1 VVRVTGGHWIKAGGE
16 EKVMRRNSVVSMA
29 VLAAILAT
37 GCAQR
42 PDDKGIV
49 TNIKSQMF
57 SSALLK
63 NSDLQV
69 TSSKGEV
76 TLSGTVGNDS
86 ARLEA
91 YKLATQTPGVV
102 KVNDQMTVEA
112 AQTYAVN
119 NQLPAASAPLS
130 APAVLSSR
138 TKNER
143 KRARPE
149 LDQPQSAS
157 IDPNPPKA
165 TEPAP
170 APATPPTSATTAQ
183 SAASAPAPLPPPPPQ
198 SKQVVVPANTS
209 LIIRMI
215 DGVDSKV
222 NRAGEIFHASLDAP
236 LMADDRVIVPQGAD
250 VYVRLSAASSAGHMT
265 GKSELHLELLQLE
278 FQGRSYPL
286 ASSTYSAAGSSRGKN
301 TAAKVGGGAAVG
313 AIIGAIAGGGGGAAI
328 GAGVGAGSGAVWNG
342 VTRGQQIRIPA
353 ETMLEFQ
360 LEQPVTITVR
370 PRTTP
375 AAQ

>member
-1 VVRVTGGHWIKAGGE
+1 VVRVSNGNWFKAGGE
-16 EKVMRRNSVVSMA
+16 EKVMRRSSVVSMA
-29 VLAAILAT
+29 LLAAILTA
-37 GCAQR
+37 GCAKR

-57 SSALLK
+57 SSSQLK

-69 TSSKGEV
+69 TSSNGEV
-76 TLSGTVGNDS
+76 TVSGTVGDDS

-91 YKLATQTPGVV
+91 YKLATHTPGVV

-112 AQTYAVN
+112 AETYARD
-119 NQLPAASAPLS
+119 NQLPLASSPVPIPAA
-130 APAVLSSR
+130 VSSR
-138 TKNER
+138 AKNEK
-143 KRARPE
+143 KRAQPEMDRP
-149 LDQPQSAS
+149 PSAN
-157 IDPNPPKA
+157 IDSNPPKA
-165 TEPAP
+165 PELAP

-183 SAASAPAPLPPPPPQ
+183 PAASAPAPLPPPPPLP
-198 SKQVVVPANTS
+198 KQVVVAANTN

-236 LMADDRVIVPQGAD
+236 LMVDDHLIVPQGAD

-328 GAGVGAGSGAVWNG
+328 GAGVGAGTGAVWNG

-360 LEQPVTITVR
+360 LEKPVTITVR

>member
-1 VVRVTGGHWIKAGGE
+1 LT
-16 EKVMRRNSVVSMA
+16 RRSSFISMILAVA
-29 VLAAILAT
+29 VLAA
-37 GCAQR
+37 GCAKK
-42 PDDKGIV
+42 PDDKAIV
-49 TNIKSQMF
+49 TSIKSQMF

-76 TLSGTVGNDS
+76 TLSGTVANDS

-91 YKLATQTPGVV
+91 YKLAAQTTGVV
-102 KVNDQMTVEA
+102 KVNDQTSVEA
-112 AQTYAVN
+112 AQSYAED
-119 NQLPAASAPLS
+119 NQAPAESAPLPVS
-130 APAVLSSR
+130 AEAPSR
-138 TKNER
+138 VAHEKKKT
-143 KRARPE
+143 RAEMDPK
-149 LDQPQSAS
+149 QPLKMAS
-157 IDPNPPKA
+157 EQPREAEPP
-165 TEPAP
+165 P
-170 APATPPTSATTAQ
+170 APATAPPPVTPPQ
-183 SAASAPAPLPPPPPQ
+183 PAASAPAPPLPSPPQ
-198 SKQVVVPANTS
+198 PRQMVIPANSS
-209 LIIRMI
+209 LIVRMI

-222 NRAGEIFHASLDAP
+222 NHAGEIFHASLDAP
-236 LMADDRVIVPQGAD
+236 LMADDRVIVPKGAD
-250 VYVRLSAASSAGHMT
+250 IYVRLSAASSAGHMS

-286 ASSTYSAAGSSRGKN
+286 VSSTYSVAGNSRGKN

-328 GAGVGAGSGAVWNG
+328 GAGVGAGGGAVWNG

-370 PRTTP
+370 PRTTA

>member
-1 VVRVTGGHWIKAGGE
+1 MGRS
-16 EKVMRRNSVVSMA
+16 SVVSMA

-76 TLSGTVGNDS
+76 TLSGPVGNDS

-91 YKLATQTPGVV
+91 YKLATQTTGVV

-112 AQTYAVN
+112 AQTNTAD
-119 NQLPAASAPLS
+119 NQLPAASASLPT
-130 APAVLSSR
+130 PAAVSSR
-138 TKNER
+138 AKNEK
-143 KRARPE
+143 KRAQPE
-149 LDQPQSAS
+149 MDHPQSANM
-157 IDPNPPKA
+157 DPNPPKA
-165 TEPAP
+165 PEPAP
-170 APATPPTSATTAQ
+170 APATAPPSATTAQ
-183 SAASAPAPLPPPPPQ
+183 PTASAPAPLPPPPPLP
-198 SKQVVVPANTS
+198 KQVVVPANTS

-236 LMADDRVIVPQGAD
+236 LMVDDHVIVPQGAD

-360 LEQPVTITVR
+360 LEQPVNITVR

-375 AAQ
+375 TAQ